1 MSFILDAL
9 RKSETERQKA
19 QVPGIGD
26 APMVVHQK
34 HVPRWTVGLIACLSV
49 CLVVL
54 GWFWLRDSGTDMG
67 QDAAGPV
74 ASSTQTTTGGAA
86 SPDRTSIDGASS
98 TPPAAP
104 IAAMAPGARSDG
116 EVRDLSAEAHQI
128 TVAPGPTS
136 AGSPTAQAA
145 AVPATPEAFAAPML
159 TLAQYR
165 ATGGALPEL
174 NLELHVY
181 SPAAAER
188 FVFINSSKYV
198 EGQPLAEGPLL
209 GAITED
215 GAVLIHQGRS
225 LLLPRE

>member
-26 APMVVHQK
+26 APLVVHQK
-34 HVPRWTVGLIACLSV
+34 HVPRWTVGLIAGLSV
-49 CLVVL
+49 CLVAL
-54 GWFWLRDSGTDMG
+54 GWFWLRDTGAD
-67 QDAAGPV
+67 QDAASV
-74 ASSTQTTTGGAA
+74 AASSTQNITGSATSSTERDTGAITPAPSPAA
-86 SPDRTSIDGASS
+86 SISS
-98 TPPAAP
+98 VSRPA
-104 IAAMAPGARSDG
+104 G
-116 EVRDLSAEAHQI
+116 EVRDLSSEAL
-128 TVAPGPTS
+128 
-136 AGSPTAQAA
+136 QAA
-145 AVPATPEAFAAPML
+145 GAPNPAGTASAPTPQGATPVTPEVFAVPML

-165 ATGGALPEL
+165 ASGGALPEL

-181 SPAAAER
+181 SPTATER

-198 EGQPLAEGPLL
+198 EGQTLAEGPRL

-215 GAVLIHQGRS
+215 GAVLVHQGRS